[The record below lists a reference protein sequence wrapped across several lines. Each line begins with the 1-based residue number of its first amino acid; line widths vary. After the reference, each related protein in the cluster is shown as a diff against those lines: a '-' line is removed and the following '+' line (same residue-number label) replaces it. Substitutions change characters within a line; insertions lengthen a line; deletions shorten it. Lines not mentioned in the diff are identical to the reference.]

1 MSARIRGHYRID
13 VMGRVEPITDV
24 NALAKPFTLP
34 LSVMQGKKPGKR
46 SHVVQVSIAGMIL
59 FGMGVSLMAA
69 LPQIQRMV
77 IAAEASRIS
86 SQRQAYIH
94 SHPQLEALLAKRR

>member
-1 MSARIRGHYRID
+1 MGARIRGHYRID
-13 VMGRVEPITDV
+13 PLGRVEPITDV

-34 LSVMQGKKPGKR
+34 LSVMQKKTGKR
-46 SHVVQVSIAGMIL
+46 SHLIHVSVAGVIL
-59 FGMGVSLMAA
+59 FSTGVSLMAA

-77 IAAEASRIS
+77 IAAEASHTA

-94 SHPQLEALLAKRR
+94 SHPQLEALLAKKH